1 MGEDQLT
8 LAIRRFCH
16 GTVMLAPSILNFCCS
31 FLKPKTLTT
40 KAKHQ
45 PKDPTPLNQNP
56 RAANPETAEAEG
68 NAMPVICLRHAG
80 SMEDDRHTGDGS
92 TKDSVTRT
100 KPA

>member
-56 RAANPETAEAEG
+56 RAANPETAEAEDIRRQC
-68 NAMPVICLRHAG
+68 NASNLPETCGL
-80 SMEDDRHTGDGS
+80 DGG
-92 TKDSVTRT
+92 
-100 KPA
+100 